1 MSAEDRYIQFVA
13 ERVKSPPL
21 TSGDT
26 FHWDGMGTASR
37 GVGLT
42 PVLELV
48 APAVW
53 LRPPP
58 ATDSRASP
66 VVPTW
71 PMSLLPLPPPALTID
86 WTKEAASLSLY
97 LDPGLLLA
105 TVYDMIPGATGEL
118 LWVPWQKEIESPT
131 PVVHPAL
138 LVHTVYESLQ
148 VEYAELV
155 LHLPIRDPLHRH
167 IALVL
172 QAESEA
178 EGVAGHL
185 YPQVLADA
193 LVVHFLKRYAASQ
206 LSLRAATGGIVPYKL
221 HRTTAYI
228 KTHLEEKL
236 PLETLAAVAE
246 MSPTHFAHLFKHAT
260 GLAPH
265 QYVNLCRMEHAKRL
279 LAETDLALIEIGAQV
294 GCADQSHFTALFRK
308 HVSVTPKAYRSTTR
322 NA

>member
-1 MSAEDRYIQFVA
+1 
-13 ERVKSPPL
+13 
-21 TSGDT
+21 
-26 FHWDGMGTASR
+26 
-37 GVGLT
+37 
-42 PVLELV
+42 
-48 APAVW
+48 
-53 LRPPP
+53 
-58 ATDSRASP
+58 
-66 VVPTW
+66 
-71 PMSLLPLPPPALTID
+71 
-86 WTKEAASLSLY
+86 LY

-185 YPQVLADA
+185 YTQVLADA

-206 LSLRAATGGIVPYKL
+206 LSLREATGGIVPYKL

-265 QYVNLCRMEHAKRL
+265 QYVNLCRIEHAKRL
-279 LAETDLALIEIGAQV
+279 LAETDLALIEIGDQV
-294 GCADQSHFTALFRK
+294 GCSDQSHFTALFRK